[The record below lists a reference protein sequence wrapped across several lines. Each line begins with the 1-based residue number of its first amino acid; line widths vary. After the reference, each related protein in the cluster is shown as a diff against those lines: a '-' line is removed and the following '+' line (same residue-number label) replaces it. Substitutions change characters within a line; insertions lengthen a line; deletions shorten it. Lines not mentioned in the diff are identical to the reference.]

1 MKIKGKVYCFFEQS
15 GTFKNE
21 FRKLGYDAQDFD
33 IQDEFGQTD
42 HVMDLF
48 TEIEKSYDGEASVF
62 DNITPN
68 DLIMAFFPCL
78 YFCDAKTLFFRGE
91 HIAQKSWSL
100 EKIMRYNIMQSKER
114 DRYFDLLM
122 KLVCVSTIKSIRIII
137 ENPYNTSGMT
147 YLENN
152 FIKPTIVDRNR
163 MMRGDYYI
171 KPTAY
176 WFINCE
182 PTNGRSIQMNKEKR
196 VIMKARG
203 ASHAGIC
210 STERS
215 AISPD
220 YARNFIYDFILG
232 KEQKGLTEPSLFKKN
247 K

>member
-1 MKIKGKVYCFFEQS
+1 
-15 GTFKNE
+15 
-21 FRKLGYDAQDFD
+21 
-33 IQDEFGQTD
+33 
-42 HVMDLF
+42 
-48 TEIEKSYDGEASVF
+48 
-62 DNITPN
+62 
-68 DLIMAFFPCL
+68 
-78 YFCDAKTLFFRGE
+78 
-91 HIAQKSWSL
+91 
-100 EKIMRYNIMQSKER
+100 MQSKER

-176 WFINCE
+176 WFVNCE

-220 YARNFIYDFILG
+220 YARNFICDFIIG
-232 KEQKGLTEPSLFKKN
+232 KEQKGLSEPSFF
-247 K
+247 